1 MGEAEFRKLAQRL
14 EELERINHRN
24 ERAYR
29 KWKRIGVAL
38 LGCTLIVAITGA
50 ADQKPAIVEAK
61 EFVLRDESKFILRLA
76 GDPIGRY
83 AGLRP
88 VRQEWQGPSRDRLE
102 PRGRGQLE
110 SERRIGNLAC
120 GRALRPDGTPGIG
133 LFGTKGQI
141 RASLDIG
148 RDGTSGFNVYD
159 DAGKLR
165 AAMALRPDATPALG
179 LFDEEGASSIRSNRQ
194 PSRVR
199 PRSRRIDAT
208 AGEWSR

>member
-1 MGEAEFRKLAQRL
+1 MGEAEVRKLALRL

-50 ADQKPAIVEAK
+50 ADQKPTIVEAK
-61 EFVLRDESKFILRLA
+61 EFVLRDESKFIRASLA
-76 GDPIGRY
+76 IRSDGTPGFALYDKNGK
-83 AGLRP
+83 A
-88 VRQEWQGPSRDRLE
+88 RLE
-102 PRGRGQLE
+102 IDLSPEEEGSL
-110 SERRIGNLAC
+110 NLSDGSGILRAAV
-120 GRALRPDGTPGIG
+120 ALRPDGTPGIG

-179 LFDEEGASSIRSNRQ
+179 LFDEDGRVQHSIEPTNES
-194 PSRVR
+194 PAVKSET
-199 PRSRRIDAT
+199 PTKKD
-208 AGEWSR
+208 